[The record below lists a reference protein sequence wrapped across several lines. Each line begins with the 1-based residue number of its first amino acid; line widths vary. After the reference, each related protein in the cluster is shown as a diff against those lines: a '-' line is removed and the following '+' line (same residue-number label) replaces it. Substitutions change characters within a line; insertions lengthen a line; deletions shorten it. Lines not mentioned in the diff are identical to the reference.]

1 MLHLEIVT
9 PEKKI
14 FSDTVEDVY
23 LPGEEGEMG
32 VLELHAALVTSLQ
45 AGELRYRKDGE
56 VHELAIGNGFAEVT
70 QQKVSVLTDTAAGE
84 AEIDEAAME
93 AAIKSA
99 EDALHV
105 LKHDHDA
112 EEIAHLQ
119 AMIAQSMAK
128 LNLKRKRRKQI

>member
-1 MLHLEIVT
+1 
-9 PEKKI
+9 
-14 FSDTVEDVY
+14 
-23 LPGEEGEMG
+23 MG

-99 EDALHV
+99 EDALHG

>member
-9 PEKKI
+9 PEKTI

-32 VLELHAALVTSLQ
+32 VLELHAALVTSLK
-45 AGELRYRKDGE
+45 AGELRYRKDGT
-56 VHELAIGNGFAEVT
+56 VHELAIGNGFAEIT
-70 QQKVSVLTDTAAGE
+70 QEKVSVLTDMATGE
-84 AEIDEAAME
+84 ADIDEAAVE

-99 EDALHV
+99 EDALHGI
-105 LKHDHDA
+105 KHDDNA
-112 EEIAHLQ
+112 EEVAHLQ
-119 AMIAQSMAK
+119 AMIGQSMAK

>member
-32 VLELHAALVTSLQ
+32 VLEMHAALVTSLK

-56 VHELAIGNGFAEVT
+56 VHELAIGNGFAEVN
-70 QQKVSVLTDTAAGE
+70 QHKVSVLTDTAAGE

-99 EDALHV
+99 EDALHG
-105 LKHDHDA
+105 LSHDHDA
-112 EEIAHLQ
+112 EEVAHLQ
-119 AMIAQSMAK
+119 AMIAQSLAK